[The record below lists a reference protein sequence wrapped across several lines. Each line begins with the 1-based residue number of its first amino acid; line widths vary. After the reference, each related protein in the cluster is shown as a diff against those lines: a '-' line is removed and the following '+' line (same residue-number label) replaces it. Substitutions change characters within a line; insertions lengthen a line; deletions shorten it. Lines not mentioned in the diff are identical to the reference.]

1 MFGFFFFRPPITPP
15 SCLLPGWILQ
25 GGPVALSSTHS
36 LPTRCSSNPPPRPC
50 PVCSPHLFSLPT
62 HTEPARDPRTTPLTA
77 QALLAQRV
85 RAAVTGDSVCPE
97 PPGARR
103 PWGLRGRGRGKSRA
117 GSGFL
122 LPAESCEGWQWRSL
136 SLFLYLGL
144 HSC

>member
-1 MFGFFFFRPPITPP
+1 MFGFFFFKPPITPP

-36 LPTRCSSNPPPRPC
+36 LPTRCRSNPRPAPTLC
-50 PVCSPHLFSLPT
+50 ALPISSPSPHT
-62 HTEPARDPRTTPLTA
+62 QPAGDPRTTPLTA
-77 QALLAQRV
+77 QALLTQRV
-85 RAAVTGDSVCPE
+85 QAAVTGDSVCPE
-97 PPGARR
+97 PPGAWR